1 MNKDIGWFEISMKNS
16 KFGHLLET
24 LRYLFEDVQSHLF
37 SYLSGRTIPLEV
49 PSWAKLHD
57 QVNVVGSC
65 DDLVELDN
73 VRVF

>member
-49 PSWAKLHD
+49 PS
-57 QVNVVGSC
+57 
-65 DDLVELDN
+65 
-73 VRVF
+73 